1 MVAILGL
8 VLVRATATVYAQS
21 IEGLGPRQNDNS
33 HGSNN
38 IQGAGLCGTIG
49 GCELISPDK
58 PPFYFCSITN
68 SSTSSPLPFLQK
80 LDLLL
85 PNIPHLY

>member
-49 GCELISPDK
+49 GCE
-58 PPFYFCSITN
+58 N
-68 SSTSSPLPFLQK
+68 LQVNQ
-80 LDLLL
+80 
-85 PNIPHLY
+85 P